1 MGVASSLLVG
11 DSPDFPVNGYAF
23 PKAGIDDM
31 IHPSAQ
37 IVEIRSQVQ
46 PRAGHGVG
54 DVGICPGK
62 GNVIFLVGV
71 HQGVQLC
78 GVIVPANFVVFYGE
92 AIFFSKRMRL
102 SSWFTRARSS
112 SGSPM
117 V

>member
-1 MGVASSLLVG
+1 
-11 DSPDFPVNGYAF
+11 
-23 PKAGIDDM
+23 M

-92 AIFFSKRMRL
+92 AIFFLKEC
-102 SSWFTRARSS
+102 
-112 SGSPM
+112 G
-117 V
+117 